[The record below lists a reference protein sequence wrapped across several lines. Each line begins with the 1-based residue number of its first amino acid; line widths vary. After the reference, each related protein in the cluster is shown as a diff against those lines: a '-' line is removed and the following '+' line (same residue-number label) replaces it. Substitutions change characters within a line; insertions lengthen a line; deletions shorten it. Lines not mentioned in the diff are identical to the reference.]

1 MEVDMIENL
10 GERLRNLRTSQHIS
24 QTDLSKR
31 IGVTNALISAIEKGE
46 RSPSLET
53 LIKLAS
59 YFKVSTDYLLGIKAK
74 EPVNLDGLSSNEVQ
88 AIITIVN
95 SLKNKDN

>member
-1 MEVDMIENL
+1 MIENL

-53 LIKLAS
+53 LIKLSS

>member
-1 MEVDMIENL
+1 MIENL

>member
-1 MEVDMIENL
+1 MIENL

-88 AIITIVN
+88 AIITIIN

>member
-1 MEVDMIENL
+1 MIENL
-10 GERLRNLRTSQHIS
+10 GERLRNLRTSQNIT
-24 QTDLSKR
+24 QTDLAKR

-59 YFKVSTDYLLGIKAK
+59 QFKVSTDYLLGMKSK
-74 EPVNLDGLSSNEVQ
+74 EPINLEGLSSNDTQ
-88 AIITIVN
+88 AILTLIN
-95 SLKNKDN
+95 SLKRKDY

>member
-1 MEVDMIENL
+1 MIENL
-10 GERLRNLRTSQHIS
+10 GERLRNLRTSQNIT
-24 QTDLSKR
+24 QTDLAKR

-59 YFKVSTDYLLGIKAK
+59 QFKVSTDYILGMKVR
-74 EPVNLDGLSSNEVQ
+74 EPVNLDGISPNDTQ
-88 AIITIVN
+88 AILTLIN
-95 SLKNKDN
+95 SLKRKDY

>member
-1 MEVDMIENL
+1 MIENL
-10 GERLRNLRTSQHIS
+10 GERLRELRASHHIS

-59 YFKVSTDYLLGIKAK
+59 QFKVSTDYLLGMKQKDPIS
-74 EPVNLDGLSSNEVQ
+74 LDGLSPNEVQ
-88 AIITIVN
+88 AVITIIN
-95 SLKNKDN
+95 SLKNKSN